1 MKKKSNF
8 LFGFIIVIVF
18 TYIIYEFLSEV
29 NQKKEW
35 AIMQTVESDN
45 NHNDWRIVREPMG
58 ISLILLGVKAKSDKT
73 PIVWISLNK
82 KEIKV
87 FPKGVDFILS
97 CKEIDKINEQY
108 KMEEIAYKFLQKK
121 CIN

>member
-1 MKKKSNF
+1 MKKKSIF
-8 LFGFIIVIVF
+8 LFGFIIVMVF

-58 ISLILLGVKAKSDKT
+58 ISLILLGVKAKSEKI

-82 KEIKV
+82 KRNKSISKR
-87 FPKGVDFILS
+87 
-97 CKEIDKINEQY
+97 C
-108 KMEEIAYKFLQKK
+108 
-121 CIN
+121 